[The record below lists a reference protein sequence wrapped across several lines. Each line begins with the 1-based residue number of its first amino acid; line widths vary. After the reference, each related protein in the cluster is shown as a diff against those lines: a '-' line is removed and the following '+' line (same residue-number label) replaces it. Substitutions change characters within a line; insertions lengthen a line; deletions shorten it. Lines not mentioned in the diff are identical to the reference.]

1 MERFFG
7 KKRKKAPKPPQQPT
21 PPDTSSKIAAE
32 SSSFRADQDD
42 GINGRHDCDHLDLG
56 ADFHDL
62 TAETGGVNS
71 ASSRIAIQDGASESQ
86 VSSLEIDGTGS
97 RHEFPSEY
105 FSFMRLRQFLIQVSS
120 SLPNR

>member
-42 GINGRHDCDHLDLG
+42 GINGRHDYDHLDLG
-56 ADFHDL
+56 TDFHDL
-62 TAETGGVNS
+62 IAGTGGVNS
-71 ASSRIAIQDGASESQ
+71 ASSRIAIHGASESQ
-86 VSSLEIDGTGS
+86 VSNLEIDGTGS
-97 RHEFPSEY
+97 SHEFPSEY
-105 FSFMRLRQFLIQVSS
+105 FSFMRLRQTLIQVSS